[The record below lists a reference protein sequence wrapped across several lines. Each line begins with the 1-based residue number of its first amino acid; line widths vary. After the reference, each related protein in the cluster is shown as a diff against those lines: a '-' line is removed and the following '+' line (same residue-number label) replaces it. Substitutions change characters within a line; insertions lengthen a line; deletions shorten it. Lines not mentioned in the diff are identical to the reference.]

1 MIDEIKENPRLLV
14 IVLVTGV
21 VAVTIF
27 AIFLLII
34 VWTPKTNIVDNNGII
49 VSEDIKIGRYNMP
62 YINENAIVERYCRNI
77 LNTFSGGDINL
88 ISGVILPEY
97 LEFRGINKSEINTIL
112 TQKGLL
118 GKILKFSDYK
128 VATHPMYGRVFEVSI
143 SSHDGTYSDKMFII
157 QKSPNDYKVS
167 FDGFIGSKNNVKTS
181 TIDGLRLE
189 INQMKELTTLI
200 STKITLT
207 NVSGHTIT
215 INKDNNYEN
224 IYLKLSTGSEIRM
237 SSTWLSGETKEL
249 VNGHA
254 VNLNA
259 EFVTSG
265 LSSGLAKSIIIKN
278 VYDNISRETK
288 DIEFEIN

>member
-1 MIDEIKENPRLLV
+1 MIDEIRENPKLLV
-14 IVLVTGV
+14 IVLVTGL
-21 VAVTIF
+21 VAVVIL
-27 AIFLLII
+27 AIFLLIV
-34 VWTPKTNIVDNNGII
+34 VWTPEKNTVDENGII
-49 VSEDIKIGRYNMP
+49 ITDNMKLGRYNMP
-62 YINENAIVERYCRNI
+62 YINENTIVERYCRDI
-77 LNTFSGGDINL
+77 LNTFSGGDYNL
-88 ISGVILPEY
+88 INSIILTEY
-97 LEFRGINKSEINTIL
+97 LQFRGINKTEINTVL

-128 VATHPMYGRVFEVSI
+128 VATHPMYGRIFEVNI
-143 SSHDGTYSDKMFII
+143 SSHDGTYSDKMYII

-167 FDGFIGSKNNVKTS
+167 FDGFIGKKDNVKTS
-181 TIDGLRLE
+181 TIDGIRLE
-189 INQMKELTTLI
+189 IKQMKELTTMVSMQL
-200 STKITLT
+200 TLT

-265 LSSGLAKSIIIKN
+265 LSSGLAKTIIIKN

-288 DIEFEIN
+288 DMEFEIN